1 MRADPKIDRENP
13 DMTLLDTDVIEDYHA
28 HVYYDAASKEA
39 AARLRAGIEAR
50 FEVTMGRWHDKPV
63 GPHPRWSYQI
73 AFEPAVFGALVP
85 WLALNRDGLVIFV
98 HPNTGED
105 LPDHAEHAIRLGEK
119 VALDLSAL

>member
-1 MRADPKIDRENP
+1 
-13 DMTLLDTDVIEDYHA
+13 MTPLDTDVIEDYHA

-39 AARLRAGIEAR
+39 AARLRAAVEAR

-73 AFEPAVFGALVP
+73 AFKPAVFGGLVP

-98 HPNTGED
+98 HPNTGQD
-105 LPDHAEHAIRLGEK
+105 LPDHAECAIWLGEK
-119 VALDLSAL
+119 VELDLSVL

>member
-1 MRADPKIDRENP
+1 
-13 DMTLLDTDVIEDYHA
+13 MTQLDTDVIEDYHA

-39 AARLRAGIEAR
+39 AARLRAAVEAR

-73 AFEPAVFGALVP
+73 AFKPEVFATLLP

-105 LPDHAEHAIRLGEK
+105 LTDHAERAIWLGET
-119 VALDLSAL
+119 VELDLSVL